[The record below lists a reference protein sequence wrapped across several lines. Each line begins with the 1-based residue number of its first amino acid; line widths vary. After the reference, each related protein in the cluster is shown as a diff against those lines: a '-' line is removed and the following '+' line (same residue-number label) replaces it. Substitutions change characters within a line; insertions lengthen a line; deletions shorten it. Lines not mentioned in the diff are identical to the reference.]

1 MGDPY
6 FLVPVTL
13 HHTIL
18 VPYPLDPGED
28 ISIEKAVE
36 SAKDDPDLHELFPAV
51 ERGWDPSCSVEG
63 WWDVEDDLDSVLSA
77 YQSCRDGR
85 QALAQGLMALMIQ

>member
-18 VPYPLDPGED
+18 VAYPLDPEEGTSVQE
-28 ISIEKAVE
+28 AVE
-36 SAKDDPDLHELFPAV
+36 SAREDPDLHELFPTV
-51 ERGWDPSCSVEG
+51 ERQWDPSCSVEG

-77 YQSCRDGR
+77 YQSCPDGR
-85 QALAQGLMALMIQ
+85 RALAQGLMALMIQ